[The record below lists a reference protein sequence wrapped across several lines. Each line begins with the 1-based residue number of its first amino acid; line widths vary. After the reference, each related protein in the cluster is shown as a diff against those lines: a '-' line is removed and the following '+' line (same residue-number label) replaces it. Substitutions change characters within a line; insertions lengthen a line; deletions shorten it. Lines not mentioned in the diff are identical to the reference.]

1 MEITKINNRIQM
13 KYSVSENYQEIGM
26 YEVEGNDDSLIIEVE
41 VFANENDMPK
51 VELVLLDDSITLTT
65 QELFMLQVMAVS
77 DNFTKLVQFAND
89 KMVEWKRNNLKKLH
103 TKEYINDM
111 LSNRTLT
118 EEDKNTLLQAQEVLS
133 KL

>member
-1 MEITKINNRIQM
+1 MLITKVNDKIQM
-13 KYSVSENYQEIGM
+13 NYSVFANCQRIGM

-41 VFANENDMPK
+41 VSASENDMPK
-51 VELVLLDDSITLTT
+51 VELSLLDDSITLTT

-89 KMVEWKRNNLKKLH
+89 KKVEWKRNNLKKLY

-118 EEDKNTLLQAQEVLS
+118 EEEKETLLQAQEVLS

>member
-133 KL
+133 NL